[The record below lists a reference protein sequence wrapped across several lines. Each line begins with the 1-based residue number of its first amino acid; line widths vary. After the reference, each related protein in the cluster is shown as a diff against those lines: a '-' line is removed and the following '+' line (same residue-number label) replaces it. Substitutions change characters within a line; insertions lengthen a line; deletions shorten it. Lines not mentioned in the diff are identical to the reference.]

1 PYVAEKL
8 TTQTHSSGYLQ
19 SNFFRLMV
27 AMTRDEPDVEEIEQ
41 IISVDATLTYGLL
54 RMANSCYYALRHRVT
69 SVRQAIMTMGL
80 SELRQWVYL
89 LSASNAENQ
98 MEEGAE
104 EFLRM
109 SFMRAN
115 FCSKLMNYAKDM
127 PISKPDAYLMGMFS
141 TLNYLIDAPLAEI
154 LKPIPLCAEAKEA
167 LLQHTG
173 RAGMLYDLAL
183 SYEHADWEK
192 IDRLTGELGIP
203 TNLLTSLY
211 FTCMEEVNRVWIEM
225 NRPVQGQITD
235 DTKID
240 T

>member
-1 PYVAEKL
+1 MSFPGIPSLDAAVMAFIQTHFHNTVTDTVFPIITSLGEAGIGWIVLSLVLLCFKKTRRTGGLVLIAMTVTLLFGELTLKNIIDIAHSMKKQCIAVGIDREETYQKAVKLGVDALEGPYVAEKL

-109 SFMRAN
+109 SFMR
-115 FCSKLMNYAKDM
+115 
-127 PISKPDAYLMGMFS
+127 
-141 TLNYLIDAPLAEI
+141 EI
-154 LKPIPLCAEAKEA
+154 
-167 LLQHTG
+167 G
-173 RAGMLYDLAL
+173 RA
-183 SYEHADWEK
+183 SCRE
-192 IDRLTGELGIP
+192 
-203 TNLLTSLY
+203 
-211 FTCMEEVNRVWIEM
+211 RV
-225 NRPVQGQITD
+225 
-235 DTKID
+235 
-240 T
+240 

>member
-1 PYVAEKL
+1 MDALEGPYVAEKL

-109 SFMRAN
+109 SSVSYTHLDVYKRQELLGEVGMGV
-115 FCSKLMNYAKDM
+115 LMKAIPQINAFVINIELKVIIGLLLFFLLLT
-127 PISKPDAYLMGMFS
+127 PINEF
-141 TLNYLIDAPLAEI
+141 
-154 LKPIPLCAEAKEA
+154 
-167 LLQHTG
+167 LLELES
-173 RAGMLYDLAL
+173 GML
-183 SYEHADWEK
+183 S
-192 IDRLTGELGIP
+192 ELGRI
-203 TNLLTSLY
+203 LRL
-211 FTCMEEVNRVWIEM
+211 I
-225 NRPVQGQITD
+225 GGA
-235 DTKID
+235 
-240 T
+240 

>member
-1 PYVAEKL
+1 
-8 TTQTHSSGYLQ
+8 
-19 SNFFRLMV
+19 MV

-109 SFMRAN
+109 SFM
-115 FCSKLMNYAKDM
+115 
-127 PISKPDAYLMGMFS
+127 PGQ
-141 TLNYLIDAPLAEI
+141 
-154 LKPIPLCAEAKEA
+154 
-167 LLQHTG
+167 LL
-173 RAGMLYDLAL
+173 
-183 SYEHADWEK
+183 
-192 IDRLTGELGIP
+192 
-203 TNLLTSLY
+203 
-211 FTCMEEVNRVWIEM
+211 
-225 NRPVQGQITD
+225 
-235 DTKID
+235 
-240 T
+240 